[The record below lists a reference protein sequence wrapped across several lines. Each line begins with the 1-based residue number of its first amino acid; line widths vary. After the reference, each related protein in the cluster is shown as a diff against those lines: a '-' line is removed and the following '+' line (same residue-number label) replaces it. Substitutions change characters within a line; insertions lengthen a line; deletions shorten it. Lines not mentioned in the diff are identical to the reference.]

1 VIRLPLYQLLL
12 DAMNCF
18 AIFLL
23 FFLFFIRMGIKSSRI
38 GEAVSGLKL
47 ISLLI
52 FPYLPK

>member
-1 VIRLPLYQLLL
+1 MIRLPLYQLLL